1 MQLRRI
7 ASLPLRFLSCL
18 SATSSAEL
26 LGKSQKRL
34 SQNLVNHYIPMTM
47 SFLKALPRNSL
58 SLARTRVFSTSPYAR
73 KSAIDAAKEAAKN
86 LDRTVADAAVKGI
99 ERGGT

>member
-1 MQLRRI
+1 
-7 ASLPLRFLSCL
+7 
-18 SATSSAEL
+18 
-26 LGKSQKRL
+26 
-34 SQNLVNHYIPMTM
+34 MTM

-58 SLARTRVFSTSPYAR
+58 PLARTRVFSTSPYAR
-73 KSAIDAAKEAAKN
+73 KSAIDAAKEAAKT